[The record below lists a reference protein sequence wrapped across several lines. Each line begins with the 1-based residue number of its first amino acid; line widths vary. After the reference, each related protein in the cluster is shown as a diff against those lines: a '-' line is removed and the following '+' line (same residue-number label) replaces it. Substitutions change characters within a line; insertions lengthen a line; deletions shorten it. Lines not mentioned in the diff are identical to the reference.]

1 MKPYLESVRRL
12 SRVALILLVLSVVAN
27 LILSMQFCMNEYLS
41 NIPSFSQMFLPVIVY
56 MFVGGLVL
64 ALDGFSFLGKRADSD
79 FYHSLPISRRRLFW
93 AVSLAALTWLAATIL
108 LSVLVSVIVYTVTR
122 TPFVP
127 NYALV
132 AVPFC
137 ITGGMLVFAA
147 ASIALSLTG
156 TLLSNIAMTLVV
168 LGLPRFIQ
176 FVISRG
182 ILARLSLIG
191 WLDLPWYLTP
201 VTNVATGQI
210 VTFTHNMLQTR
221 LYSMGNVGY
230 SFLLALAE
238 LFVACLLFIRRP
250 SELAEHNA
258 KSAKIQTLYACLV
271 VLPIAILFASGAVR
285 PTLVNIL
292 IVAAVVIALYAIYQI
307 VVFRN
312 SKKVLRSMPWAL
324 VPIALAFAAYF
335 GIQIPVNAVKNDIPM
350 IQDVSY
356 VQFSGTDRAS
366 GMIPY
371 DEFLVSQIEF
381 SEQDVK
387 EYVLTSLRENLA
399 SLDQYGYVNYRTDG
413 NYATYE
419 PVTIVLKSGREI
431 KRILWF
437 SSMNTLNSLRDEN
450 AEYTAAI
457 RTIPSEDT
465 ICYLQT
471 VDAYNSKF
479 QDVKPILRAYV
490 SDIQTTGY
498 VPNWV
503 YNQHA
508 DTDDY
513 SIEGKQSYGSLY
525 LMGYTGSQR
534 YAENYEIRRET
545 QSAASAWMSW
555 QNSQS
560 TDEYFDVLKQMAE
573 RANSF
578 LSDSDYLN
586 GTFSFYNVPLSN
598 GTKQY
603 TSFYYNR
610 SGGNESEFNTAFES
624 LANEL
629 IEIISRS
636 SPTTDPNDLCVFF
649 TWSGRAIDQNG
660 AYIGEDVI
668 QKQMT
673 TSANAVASRSSV
685 PYTSWGNA
693 VFYSSGGNASYYLSD
708 GSVISYN
715 PCYRAFS
722 AADETR
728 VVEILKEWQALQKE
742 LQFSYSDSAP
752 EAITIENMGL
762 PEITPTPV
770 PQ

>member
-41 NIPSFSQMFLPVIVY
+41 SIPSFSQMFLPVIVY

-93 AVSLAALTWLAATIL
+93 AVSLAALTWLATTIL
-108 LSVLVSVIVYTVTR
+108 LSVLVNVIVYTVTR

-285 PTLVNIL
+285 PTLANIM

-371 DEFLVSQIEF
+371 DEFLVSQIKF

-419 PVTIVLKSGREI
+419 PVTIVLRSGREI

-471 VDAYNSKF
+471 VDAYNPKF

-503 YNQHA
+503 YIQHA

-560 TDEYFDVLKQMAE
+560 TDEYFDVLKQMTE
-573 RANSF
+573 RVNSF

-649 TWSGRAIDQNG
+649 TWSGRVIDQNG

-693 VFYSSGGNASYYLSD
+693 IFYSSGGNASYYLSD

-752 EAITIENMGL
+752 DAITIENMGL